1 MIEMKTPK
9 VVGCLVCGFR
19 SENVL
24 EIESFQESG
33 CPNCTKETNC
43 GACGL
48 FIETN
53 EQDEKGFH
61 LPQLCDANDETKEIR
76 SLFIEGRLWFDKING
91 NTYFSNRVWVNGKI
105 AFVMPFQYGYELQFL
120 HSALNELKERGY
132 TNTTTLWEL
141 RDEQKIDVYYSSTYG
156 KKSEMFK
163 VGN

>member
-1 MIEMKTPK
+1 MSDT
-9 VVGCLVCGFR
+9 L
-19 SENVL
+19 ENTL
-24 EIESFQESG
+24 NTFH
-33 CPNCTKETNC
+33 KELREKSLC
-43 GACGL
+43 GACGQYY
-48 FIETN
+48 EEN
-53 EQDEKGFH
+53 QQGDDGYH
-61 LPQLCDANDETKEIR
+61 SPQLCDANDEIEIR

-120 HSALNELKERGY
+120 HTALNELKERGY

-163 VGN
+163 ESK